1 MEQKKK
7 QIRDCIYKFV
17 QTWWPWLLDILLVV
31 FFIAFI
37 CALISCRSSKVASD
51 RETKDSVVYAYKTM
65 YRDSVRIK
73 DSTRITTKV
82 VMRDSVVL
90 RVDSETGK
98 VLSKDSWHLTDTNTD
113 RDHIRDNMQK
123 TDKADS
129 VARTE
134 LKKNSTMIIHQNDNK
149 ATETRKIAPVFK
161 QKVKYVLSGVV
172 IGILLS
178 LGFKYRKQVMAII
191 RKLVIKI

>member
-1 MEQKKK
+1 M
-7 QIRDCIYKFV
+7 
-17 QTWWPWLLDILLVV
+17 LA
-31 FFIAFI
+31 FIAF
-37 CALISCRSSKVASD
+37 AAWLLVLLTSCSTSKTVEN
-51 RETKDSVVYAYKTM
+51 RTVKDSIAYTYKTL

-98 VLSKDSWHLTDTNTD
+98 VLSKDSWHWNDTNTD
-113 RDHIRDNMQK
+113 RDHVRDNIQK

-129 VARTE
+129 VARTAV
-134 LKKNSTMIIHQNDNK
+134 KKDSAIIIHKNDNK
-149 ATETRKIAPVFK
+149 ATEARKSAPIFK
-161 QKVKYVLSGVV
+161 QKVKYVLSGIV

-178 LGFKYRKQVMAII
+178 LGFKHRKQVMAII

>member
-1 MEQKKK
+1 MEK
-7 QIRDCIYKFV
+7 
-17 QTWWPWLLDILLVV
+17 WWSRIFMLA
-31 FFIAFI
+31 FIAF
-37 CALISCRSSKVASD
+37 AAWLLVLLTSCSTSKTAENRTV
-51 RETKDSVVYAYKTM
+51 KDSVVYAYKTL
-65 YRDSVRIK
+65 YRDSVRIR
-73 DSTRITTKV
+73 DSVRVTTKT

-98 VLSKDSWHLTDTNTD
+98 VLSKDSWHWNDTNTD
-113 RDHIRDNMQK
+113 RDHIRDNTQK

-129 VARTE
+129 VAHTE
-134 LKKNSTMIIHQNDNK
+134 IKKNSAIVIRQKDNK
-149 ATETRKIAPVFK
+149 ATEAKKNAPVFK

>member
-1 MEQKKK
+1 MN
-7 QIRDCIYKFV
+7 KFSRFV
-17 QTWWPWLLDILLVV
+17 EKWWSRIFMLA
-31 FFIAFI
+31 FIAF
-37 CALISCRSSKVASD
+37 AAWLLVLLTSCSTSRTVEN
-51 RETKDSVVYAYKTM
+51 RTVKDSVVYAYKTL

-73 DSTRITTKV
+73 DSVRVMTRTVT
-82 VMRDSVVL
+82 RDSVVL

-98 VLSKDSWHLTDTNTD
+98 ILSKDSWHWNDTNTD
-113 RDHIRDNMQK
+113 RDHIRDNTQK
-123 TDKADS
+123 TDKEDS

-149 ATETRKIAPVFK
+149 ATETRKIAPAFK

-191 RKLVIKI
+191 RKLVIMI